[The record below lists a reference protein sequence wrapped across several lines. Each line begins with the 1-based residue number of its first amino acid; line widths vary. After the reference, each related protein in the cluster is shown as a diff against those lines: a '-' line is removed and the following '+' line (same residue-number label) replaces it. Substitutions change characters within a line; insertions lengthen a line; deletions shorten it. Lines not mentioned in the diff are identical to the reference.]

1 VTILLCVHI
10 TGCFWYF
17 SASLENFHPDTWVVR
32 YGIADSP
39 VSTAY
44 IASIYW
50 SLTVLTTMGFGDIT
64 PGTDLERILT
74 MLWMIVG
81 VGFYSF
87 TIGSLSSILS
97 SVDTKESLLANKMY
111 II

>member
-1 VTILLCVHI
+1 
-10 TGCFWYF
+10 
-17 SASLENFHPDTWVVR
+17 VVR

-64 PGTDLERILT
+64 PRTDLERILT

-97 SVDTKESLLANKMY
+97 SVDTKESSLANKMY